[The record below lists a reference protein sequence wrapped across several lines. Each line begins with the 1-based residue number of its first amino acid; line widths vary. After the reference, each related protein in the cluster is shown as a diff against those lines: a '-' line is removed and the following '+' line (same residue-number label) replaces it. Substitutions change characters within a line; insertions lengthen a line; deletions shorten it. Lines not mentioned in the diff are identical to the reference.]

1 MKTYTE
7 LSGKSVLVTGANG
20 FIGQHLCSRLRSN
33 DCIVHGVS
41 RSNRQE
47 MRDAVQWWQGD
58 ASDSDFVQQL
68 FREVKP
74 DYIFHLASHVVGSRD
89 LTAVLPTYKANATAA
104 INILVSAAE
113 LNCKKIV
120 MVGSQEEPEKGGA
133 RAIPCSP
140 YAAAKWCASSYARM
154 FHSLYATPVTIA
166 RVFMVYGPGQ
176 KDINKLVPYVIL
188 SLLKKNTPRLSSGT
202 REIDW
207 IYVEDVA
214 EGLIKM
220 ALAPG
225 TEGETID
232 LGSGALITIQEIVNK
247 LTNMIA
253 PDMKPLFGSIAD
265 RPMEKIRIADI
276 HDSFARTGW
285 QPKISL
291 EQGLART
298 IEWYRKYP
306 DPIS

>member
-1 MKTYTE
+1 MNTYKE
-7 LSGKSVLVTGANG
+7 LSGRHVLVTGANG
-20 FIGQHLCSRLRSN
+20 FIGRHLCRKLN
-33 DCIVHGVS
+33 ENNCIVHGVS
-41 RSNRQE
+41 RSIVQK
-47 MRDAVQWWQGD
+47 MKDSVQWWKGD
-58 ASDSDFVQQL
+58 LSDSDFVQQL
-68 FREVKP
+68 FTDVKP

-104 INILVSAAE
+104 INILISAAE
-113 LNCKKIV
+113 LNCTKIV

-154 FHSLYATPVTIA
+154 FHSLYDTPVTIA

-188 SLLKKNTPRLSSGT
+188 SLLKKNTPKLSSGI

-207 IYVEDVA
+207 IYVEDVVD
-214 EGLIKM
+214 GLVKM
-220 ALAPG
+220 ALASG

-232 LGSGALITIQEIVNK
+232 LGSGTLITIQEIVNK
-247 LTNMIA
+247 ITSMIT
-253 PDMKPLFGSIAD
+253 PDMKPSFGSVAD
-265 RPMEKIRIADI
+265 RPMEKTRIANTD
-276 HDSFARTGW
+276 DTFSRTGW
-285 QPKISL
+285 QPKVSL

-298 IEWYRKYP
+298 IEWYRRYHA
-306 DPIS
+306 